1 MQSGSGA
8 SIEAFGF
15 GRYPSY
21 AEHVVIIPVIDG
33 SSLPLP
39 DSEVWLDFLKIFFEN
54 SQKKISNLKF

>member
-39 DSEVWLDFLKIFFEN
+39 DSEV
-54 SQKKISNLKF
+54 